1 MRALVGQRE
10 PWSSPT
16 PTRATS
22 PKKKKRSRDEARIY
36 PVYLIPRDPSLAR
49 GKHLPLHAA
58 ADAMARALITEW
70 SITDL
75 KVIHRGAEATAIKNS
90 FKVAMNEEELARRLR
105 LFYSEKTNKS
115 IMVKHKDYKGVET
128 DIPYICTKERILKEH
143 GKERI
148 TVEAFAAGDYK
159 INKSDITQALE
170 DLGLIITS
178 GNANEVHQPALGPTC
193 PLRSNKMITRVTPPG
208 HTSLEGGV
216 LTLRDAAHAFRW
228 PKNLMVKIYFEGEDE
243 PHRIQLRYKVYGDG
257 LLDGELEL
265 CRTCHQHKR
274 HLRDCPNRQAK
285 KKDRKAKM
293 SEYSRKIVE
302 ENKSG
307 NQCGWFALGLCFHQ
321 RECRLTHSK

>member
-1 MRALVGQRE
+1 MRVLVGQRE

-36 PVYLIPRDPSLAR
+36 PVYLIPRDPSLVR

-75 KVIHRGAEATAIKNS
+75 KVIHRGAEATVIKNS

-170 DLGLIITS
+170 DIGLIITS

-228 PKNLMVKIYFEGEDE
+228 PRNLMVKIDF
-243 PHRIQLRYKVYGDG
+243 
-257 LLDGELEL
+257 
-265 CRTCHQHKR
+265 
-274 HLRDCPNRQAK
+274 
-285 KKDRKAKM
+285 
-293 SEYSRKIVE
+293 
-302 ENKSG
+302 
-307 NQCGWFALGLCFHQ
+307 
-321 RECRLTHSK
+321 